1 MILKS
6 CPSSC
11 RCPCSLQGS
20 WTRQPLKVHANSLNF
35 MILWLHEKRLILSG
49 KTSLVKLNAVLLC
62 AQKQSSAQAPS
73 CHWSAALSTMLH
85 IGTFP
90 CCLLC
95 MLEDERI
102 CLPPWCYH
110 QHKAVFWKAALP
122 QIVSLDSADLS
133 GCTGSRSA
141 MCEWPNAGLPVW
153 EYWLPKVKSLES
165 QAMQERLLHLH
176 LSRST
181 RLGSLLFVSLLDIH
195 LSPQLAVNV
204 LSDIPPNLCK
214 LLLS

>member
-1 MILKS
+1 MLYSFVHKS
-6 CPSSC
+6 NLQPKLHRVIGQLPSP
-11 RCPCSLQGS
+11 PCCTSVPFLAVFSACLRMRGFAFLLGVIISTKQYS
-20 WTRQPLKVHANSLNF
+20 ERQPPP
-35 MILWLHEKRLILSG
+35 RL
-49 KTSLVKLNAVLLC
+49 
-62 AQKQSSAQAPS
+62 
-73 CHWSAALSTMLH
+73 
-85 IGTFP
+85 
-90 CCLLC
+90 
-95 MLEDERI
+95 
-102 CLPPWCYH
+102 Y
-110 QHKAVFWKAALP
+110 
-122 QIVSLDSADLS
+122 LDSADLS